1 MKKVLIVSALPQE
14 TEFIDE
20 YLRDNTDWIKQD
32 EGEYVNTIKDIY
44 VYVKVLG
51 VGKVNAAFQT
61 ADAINDVNPDLIV
74 NVGVAG
80 GLADDLDRGSVAIG
94 TDYVQVDM
102 KTLIPEN
109 SPVIDPT
116 PKYLLEGIIQVA
128 KASEISFRAGRIA
141 TGDFVLYERRKRR
154 AIKKEF
160 KPIAFDM
167 ETAAVA
173 QVATAKKIDFIGIRS
188 FSDMANKKTIGL
200 LSNKKQIDIAELK
213 LRREMFK
220 LPAKLVIDYLE
231 QEDDKTA

>member
-14 TEFIDE
+14 TDFIDE
-20 YLRDNTDWIKQD
+20 YLKDNSDWYKQG
-32 EGEYVNTIKDIY
+32 EGEYVNTIKDVS

-61 ADAINDVNPDLIV
+61 ADAVHDVQPDLIV

-94 TDYVQVDM
+94 TEYVQVDM

-109 SPVIDPT
+109 SPVISPT
-116 PKYLLEGIIQVA
+116 PIYLLDGIINVA
-128 KASEISFRAGRIA
+128 KKSDISFRAGRIA
-141 TGDFVLYERRKRR
+141 TGDFVLYENKKRK

-160 KPIAFDM
+160 NPIAFDM

-173 QVATAKKIDFIGIRS
+173 QVATAKNIDFIGIRS

-200 LSNKKQIDIAELK
+200 LSKKINIDSSEKK
-213 LRREMFK
+213 LREEVFK
-220 LPAKLVIDYLE
+220 LPAKLIIDYLE
-231 QEDDKTA
+231 QEDVRTA

>member
-14 TEFIDE
+14 TDFIDE
-20 YLRDNTDWIKQD
+20 YLKDNSDWYKQG
-32 EGEYVNTIKDIY
+32 EGEYVNTIKDVS

-61 ADAINDVNPDLIV
+61 ADAVHDVQPDLIV

-94 TDYVQVDM
+94 TEYVQVDM

-116 PKYLLEGIIQVA
+116 PKHILDGIIQVA
-128 KASEISFRAGRIA
+128 KASDISFRAGRIA
-141 TGDFVLYERRKRR
+141 TGDFVLYENKKRK

-160 KPIAFDM
+160 NPIAFDM

-173 QVATAKKIDFIGIRS
+173 QVATAKNIDFIGIRS

-200 LSNKKQIDIAELK
+200 LSKKINIDSSEKK
-213 LRREMFK
+213 LREEVFK
-220 LPAKLVIDYLE
+220 LPAKLIIDYLE
-231 QEDDKTA
+231 QEDVRTA